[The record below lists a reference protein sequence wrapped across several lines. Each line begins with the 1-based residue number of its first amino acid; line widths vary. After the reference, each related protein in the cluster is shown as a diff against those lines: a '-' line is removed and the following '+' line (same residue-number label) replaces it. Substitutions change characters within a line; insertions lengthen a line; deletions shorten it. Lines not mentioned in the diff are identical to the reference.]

1 MIPIETNFLAITLVK
16 GKLEE
21 VELPFQEFDII
32 VSEWMGYFLYVVPI
46 QLLLCP
52 FTVFQ

>member
-1 MIPIETNFLAITLVK
+1 MVQLIETLYMHPFLAITLVK

-32 VSEWMGYFLYVVPI
+32 VSEWMGYFL
-46 QLLLCP
+46 
-52 FTVFQ
+52 

>member
-1 MIPIETNFLAITLVK
+1 MQLIQALYKHLFLAITLVK

-32 VSEWMGYFLYVVPI
+32 VSEWMGYFL
-46 QLLLCP
+46 
-52 FTVFQ
+52 

>member
-1 MIPIETNFLAITLVK
+1 VK

-32 VSEWMGYFLYVVPI
+32 VSEWMGYFLYVVPSY
-46 QLLLCP
+46 LLFIP
-52 FTVFQ
+52 FTIFY